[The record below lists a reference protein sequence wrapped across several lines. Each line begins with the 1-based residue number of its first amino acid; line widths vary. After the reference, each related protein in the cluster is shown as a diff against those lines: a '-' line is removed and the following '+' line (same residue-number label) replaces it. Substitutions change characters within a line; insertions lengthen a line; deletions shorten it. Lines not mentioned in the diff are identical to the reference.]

1 MSCYPHLDVSA
12 GDAWNHTFLYADLD
26 SYDVNGDPVAGDP
39 IPLTGMAARLD
50 VRDEDGDL
58 ITTASTDNGL
68 LTITAAAGQID
79 LAMPASDTALLA
91 PTRRRELIA
100 ALRIWETADYDNS
113 AKTIAIYTLVAVP
126 SKVGGA

>member
-26 SYDVNGDPVAGDP
+26 SYDVNGDPIAGDP
-39 IPLTGMAARLD
+39 IPLTGMSARLD

-58 ITTASTDNGL
+58 ITTASTNNGL

-100 ALRIWETADYDNS
+100 ALRIWDTTDYDNS
-113 AKTIAIYTLVAVP
+113 AKTIAVYTLVAVP

>member
-39 IPLTGMAARLD
+39 IPLTGMSARLD

-100 ALRIWETADYDNS
+100 ALRIWDTTDYDNS

>member
-39 IPLTGMAARLD
+39 IDLTGMSARLD

-79 LAMPASDTALLA
+79 LAMPASDTSLLA

-100 ALRIWETADYDNS
+100 ALRIWDTADYDNT

>member
-26 SYDVNGDPVAGDP
+26 SYDVNGDPIAGDP
-39 IPLTGMAARLD
+39 IPLTGMSARLD

-100 ALRIWETADYDNS
+100 ALRIWDTTDYDNS

>member
-1 MSCYPHLDVSA
+1 MICYPHLDVSA

-26 SYDVNGDPVAGDP
+26 SYDVNGDPIAGDP
-39 IPLTGMAARLD
+39 IPLTGMSARLD

-100 ALRIWETADYDNS
+100 ALRIWDTADYDNS

>member
-1 MSCYPHLDVSA
+1 MSCYPHIDVSA

-39 IPLTGMAARLD
+39 IDLTGMSARLD

-79 LAMPASDTALLA
+79 LAMPASDTSLLA

-100 ALRIWETADYDNS
+100 ALRIWDTADYDNT

>member
-39 IPLTGMAARLD
+39 IPLTGMSARLD

-100 ALRIWETADYDNS
+100 ALRIWDTADYDNS

>member
-39 IPLTGMAARLD
+39 IDLSGMSARLD

-100 ALRIWETADYDNS
+100 ALRIWDTADYDNTS
-113 AKTIAIYTLVAVP
+113 KTIAVYTLVAVP

>member
-91 PTRRRELIA
+91 PTRRRELSA
-100 ALRIWETADYDNS
+100 ALRIWDTTDYDNS

>member
-39 IPLTGMAARLD
+39 IDLTGMSARLD

-68 LTITAAAGQID
+68 LTITALAGQID
-79 LAMPASDTALLA
+79 LAMPASDTSLLA
-91 PTRRRELIA
+91 PTRRRELVA
-100 ALRIWETADYDNS
+100 ALRIWDTADYDNT

>member
-39 IPLTGMAARLD
+39 IPLTGMSARLD

-100 ALRIWETADYDNS
+100 ALRIWDTADYDNS
-113 AKTIAIYTLVAVP
+113 ARTIAIYTLVAVP

>member
-26 SYDVNGDPVAGDP
+26 SYDVNGDPVAGYP
-39 IPLTGMAARLD
+39 IDLTGMSARLD

-100 ALRIWETADYDNS
+100 ALRIWDTADYDNT
-113 AKTIAIYTLVAVP
+113 AKAIAIYTLVAVP

>member
-79 LAMPASDTALLA
+79 MAMPASDTALLA

-100 ALRIWETADYDNS
+100 ALRIWDTTDYDNS

>member
-26 SYDVNGDPVAGDP
+26 SYDVNGDPIAGDP
-39 IPLTGMAARLD
+39 IPLTGMSARLD

-100 ALRIWETADYDNS
+100 ALRIWDTADYDNS

>member
-100 ALRIWETADYDNS
+100 ALRIWDTTDYDNS

-126 SKVGGA
+126 PKVGGA

>member
-39 IPLTGMAARLD
+39 IDLTGMSARLD

-100 ALRIWETADYDNS
+100 ALRIWDTADYDNS

>member
-26 SYDVNGDPVAGDP
+26 STDVNGDPIAGDP
-39 IPLTGMAARLD
+39 IPLTGMSARLD

-100 ALRIWETADYDNS
+100 ALRIWDTADYDNS

>member
-12 GDAWNHTFLYADLD
+12 GDAWNHTFLYADLN

-39 IPLTGMAARLD
+39 IDLSGMSARLD

-100 ALRIWETADYDNS
+100 ALRIWDTADYDNT

>member
-26 SYDVNGDPVAGDP
+26 STDVNGDPVAGDP
-39 IPLTGMAARLD
+39 IPLTGMSARLD

-100 ALRIWETADYDNS
+100 ALRIWDTTDYDNS

>member
-39 IPLTGMAARLD
+39 IDLTGMSARLD

-68 LTITAAAGQID
+68 LTITAVAGQID

-100 ALRIWETADYDNS
+100 ALRIWDTADYDNT